1 MPLAFA
7 DLVKWGDDRMAQKI
21 SLGRLADILKVHPR
35 TVLRALTG
43 EENPRYNED
52 DDETIFLDEDK
63 VCYDLNIPPKV
74 WRRVKANK
82 DSFLTRKEV
91 MDFHEISTSTFKR
104 RKYPIAAK
112 FQRHCRYSEVDV
124 NRHRVENFG
133 HDLDRHKN
141 PPNKDDD
148 DLASIL

>member
-1 MPLAFA
+1 
-7 DLVKWGDDRMAQKI
+7 MAQNI
-21 SLGRLADILKVHPR
+21 SLGSLADLLKVHPR

-43 EENPRYNED
+43 EENPRYDED
-52 DDETIFLDEDK
+52 HDDETMFLDEDK
-63 VCYDLNIPPKV
+63 VCRDLNIPPKV

-91 MDFHEISTSTFKR
+91 LDAHEIAPSTFKR
-104 RKYPIAAK
+104 RKYPIAAQ

-133 HDLDRHKN
+133 HDLDRPKS

-148 DLASIL
+148 DLESIL